1 MVKEMRSCPGCAR
14 SIDEQQFP
22 YGLAFCPYCGETLP
36 PVEQVEALRY
46 CPYCGLEQSCSPD
59 FCPHCGKKIL
69 VSKAAPRDRIQP
81 EPVPPIRFQTV
92 TTPLDEAPV
101 CPPEDDE
108 EMDYSGY
115 GTGYAANYRPQKRI
129 FTTAWEGT
137 KAICRKFTGVIA
149 EFVSGRYQVKRLYHT
164 WTRHS
169 ALPEDAV
176 PSGEALAQITRECGA
191 ESYRPLRLS
200 LVILAFAGLVIFFV
214 GVGFVIRSC

>member
-1 MVKEMRSCPGCAR
+1 MAKEMRSCPGCAR

-36 PVEQVEALRY
+36 PVEQVEALRF
-46 CPYCGLEQSCSPD
+46 CPYCGLEQSCPAG

-81 EPVPPIRFQTV
+81 GPIPPISFQT
-92 TTPLDEAPV
+92 TTPPLDEPPV
-101 CPPEDDE
+101 YPSGNDE
-108 EMDYSGY
+108 EMDFSGY
-115 GTGYAANYRPQKRI
+115 GTGYAANYSPRTGIPMA
-129 FTTAWEGT
+129 AWESLKT
-137 KAICRKFTGVIA
+137 ICGKFTGVIG
-149 EFVSGRYQVKRLYHT
+149 EYVSGRYRVKRLYHT